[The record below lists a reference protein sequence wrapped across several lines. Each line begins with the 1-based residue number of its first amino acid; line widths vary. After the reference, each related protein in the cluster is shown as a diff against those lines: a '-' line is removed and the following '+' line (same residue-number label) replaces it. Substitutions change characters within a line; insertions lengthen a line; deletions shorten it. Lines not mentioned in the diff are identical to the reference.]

1 MRLFTSLIATAAI
14 VLSAGS
20 AFAAATWSA
29 SATTSL
35 GSPLSAL
42 LPGETVTLS
51 IGLTTTAPEAL
62 GISGSVNNYDS
73 SVVAPAAGGH
83 VLAPNAL
90 NQVCLAA
97 VGCFGGLANLEPALR
112 VETGVEGAG
121 NEATFYSALS
131 VTAATGT
138 GALDDPFP
146 QFQVV
151 FEAVGAGSTVL
162 RIGTYGDYADAYT
175 SATGDNVSNNVEIPV
190 TVVPE
195 PGTALLMGLGLA
207 GLAAAGR
214 RE

>member
-1 MRLFTSLIATAAI
+1 MRLFTSLIATTAI
-14 VLSAGS
+14 LFSAGS

-29 SATTSL
+29 TATTSD
-35 GSPLSAL
+35 GSPLSAIT
-42 LPGETVTLS
+42 PGAQITLT
-51 IGLTTTAPEAL
+51 IGLTTTGAEAL
-62 GISGSVNNYDS
+62 GISGSVNNYDGG
-73 SVVAPAAGGH
+73 VVAPAAAGH

-97 VGCFGGLANLEPALR
+97 VGCFGGLANLEPGLR
-112 VETGVEGAG
+112 VESGVEGAG
-121 NEATFYSALS
+121 NEATFFSALS
-131 VTAATGT
+131 VTAAGGT

-151 FEAVGAGSTVL
+151 FDAVGAGSTVL
-162 RIGTYGDYADAYT
+162 RVGTYGDYADAYT

-207 GLAAAGR
+207 GLATTR
-214 RE
+214 RR